1 MNQSMLSTRVFGLVC
16 AVAVF
21 VCLMAATRCAQ
32 PRNKRTLVSGP
43 IALPGVT
50 LLAGQYVFRLR
61 ALGSRGMTLCR
72 ARLRRGGCYPFG
84 LVRPASRRFVA
95 RAERVPNAGESLLAD
110 AAEGGGKR

>member
-110 AAEGGGKR
+110 